1 MSKLSLENLS
11 TDYNGLENFLQVS
24 VDAQDDLAPQ
34 IKNTQE
40 ETIYLL

>member
-34 IKNTQE
+34 IINTQE